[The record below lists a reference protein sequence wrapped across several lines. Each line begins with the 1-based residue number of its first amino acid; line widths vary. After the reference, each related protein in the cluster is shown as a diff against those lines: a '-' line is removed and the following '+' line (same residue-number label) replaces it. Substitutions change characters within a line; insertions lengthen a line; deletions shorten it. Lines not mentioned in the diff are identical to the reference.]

1 VEVDKYRWRISK
13 KDGKS
18 TLIGGVEKRGW
29 FSVVVEDDEEP
40 ALDAAAKHC
49 PVNIIRYEKLK

>member
-1 VEVDKYRWRISK
+1 
-13 KDGKS
+13 
-18 TLIGGVEKRGW
+18 VEKRGW